1 MAISKHIIDLVN
13 LALADRVLTFK
24 ERETIVKE
32 AVAENISELEI
43 NTFLNNALARR
54 LSTFTKEELKSCP
67 SCGAQIPLI
76 TDQCPFCGST
86 FEKRQSIANITGE
99 VADII
104 RAENQ
109 KTVEPDSEP
118 KLCPNCGAP
127 FPLISNI
134 CTHCGHVHHARQ
146 DSDINIKN
154 LIDNI
159 SHSVSKIQF
168 AYKPS
173 AFSVLLA
180 NKGTLLVIF
189 SLALLISSFSYPGG
203 WGICAFVVAIPLVF
217 WGIILNRDDHSPVK
231 TADEMYYT
239 ALNERNMYVRLVQQ
253 VYGDNAEAKK
263 YLAQLGSEIKKVE
276 SNKRKNRLIITIV
289 VVLLFLSMLFP
300 LVVKPSA
307 EKYID
312 NNIDKE
318 YSIFKSEQPSK

>member
-32 AVAENISELEI
+32 AVAENISEVEI
-43 NTFLNNALARR
+43 NTFLDNMLARR
-54 LSTFTKEELKSCP
+54 LSTITKEELKSCP

-76 TDQCPFCGST
+76 SDQCPFCGST
-86 FEKRQSIANITGE
+86 FEKRQSITNITGE

-109 KTVEPDSEP
+109 KTIEPDSEP
-118 KLCPNCGAP
+118 KTCPNCGAP

-159 SHSVSKIQF
+159 SRSVIRIQW

-173 AFSVLLA
+173 VLDVIRA
-180 NKGTLLVIF
+180 NMGTLLVIF
-189 SLALLISSFSYPGG
+189 AVALLISSFSYPGG
-203 WGICAFVVAIPLVF
+203 FGICAFVVAIPLVF
-217 WGIILNRDDHSPVK
+217 WGVIKSSNDYSPVK
-231 TADEMYYT
+231 IADEMYYT

-253 VYGDNAEAKK
+253 VYGNNAEAQK
-263 YLAQLGSEIKKVE
+263 YIAQLGSEIQKAE
-276 SNKRKNRLIITIV
+276 SKRRINRLILTIFAI
-289 VVLLFLSMLFP
+289 LLFSSMLFP

-318 YSIFKSEQPSK
+318 YSIFKSEQSSN

>member
-32 AVAENISELEI
+32 AVAENISEVEI
-43 NTFLNNALARR
+43 NTFLDNMLARR

-76 TDQCPFCGST
+76 SDQCPFCGST
-86 FEKRQSIANITGE
+86 FEKRQSITNITGE

-109 KTVEPDSEP
+109 KTIEPDSEP
-118 KLCPNCGAP
+118 KTCPNCGAP

-159 SHSVSKIQF
+159 SRSVIRIQW

-173 AFSVLLA
+173 VLDVIRA
-180 NKGTLLVIF
+180 NMGTLLVIF
-189 SLALLISSFSYPGG
+189 AVALLISSFSYPGG
-203 WGICAFVVAIPLVF
+203 FGICAFVVAIPLVF
-217 WGIILNRDDHSPVK
+217 WGVIKSSNDYSPVK
-231 TADEMYYT
+231 IADEMYYT

-253 VYGDNAEAKK
+253 VYGNNAEAQK
-263 YLAQLGSEIKKVE
+263 YIAQLGSEIQKAE
-276 SNKRKNRLIITIV
+276 SKRRINRLILTIFAI
-289 VVLLFLSMLFP
+289 LLFSSMLFP

-318 YSIFKSEQPSK
+318 YSIFKSEQSSN